1 MAFETTSTQTATLS
15 ASKSKIL
22 PIALAAL
29 MGIAIM
35 FVAGHIQA
43 GVLHDAAHDVRHAT
57 GFPCH

>member
-1 MAFETTSTQTATLS
+1 MAIETTATQTAALS
-15 ASKSKIL
+15 QSKNKML

-43 GVLHDAAHDVRHAT
+43 NALHDAAHDVRHAT